1 MRRILFKAKRLNNGE
16 WVEGFVFWMFYDGV
30 KICCIGC
37 EPLQTNDYGEIISDW
52 CAVDEDTLCQYTGK
66 EDKNGVK
73 IFEGDICENDWNIYE
88 IIHIDYL
95 CCLYA
100 KVQKSKEIISLDGF
114 LASRC
119 EVIGNIHDKEA

>member
-1 MRRILFKAKRLNNGE
+1 MREILFKAKRVDNGK
-16 WVEGFVFWMFYDGV
+16 WVEGDLIQD
-30 KICCIGC
+30 KDLDIASIIGWNYFNGENGLER
-37 EPLQTNDYGEIISDW
+37 EPFEYQ
-52 CAVDEDTLCQYTGK
+52 VDPSTVCQYTGK

-73 IFEGDICENDWNIYE
+73 IFEGDTCENNWNIYE

-95 CCLYA
+95 CCMYA

-119 EVIGNIHDKEA
+119 EVIGNIHDKEE